1 MQTDPIGYHDSMC
14 LYQYGLNNPIFF
26 LDPYGLCVEKWLDRT
41 QMALDAAGM
50 FPGLGIFPDA
60 GNLLI
65 STLRGHWFDA
75 GMSALAML
83 PVAGQFAT
91 AGKYA
96 DEVIDAGNAITKH
109 SDEVTDVLKKAYHY
123 TDEVSATKIMDSQLG
138 MQGSS
143 LYLTPNGNLSSVQA
157 QIELALP
164 SHNTA
169 TAVFE
174 VDLSKVDTSKMSD
187 ISTVTGNVYNRGG
200 GGVEFIY
207 DGTIPIDA
215 VTRVR

>member
-96 DEVIDAGNAITKH
+96 DEAVAAGSALVKYGDEAVGASGKTVEGIYEFIDSTGKPYVGQSNNVARRLSEHARSGKLMEGADVTITNVPGGKTAR
-109 SDEVTDVLKKAYHY
+109 EVAEHTRIQEITGGVPA
-123 TDEVSATKIMDSQLG
+123 
-138 MQGSS
+138 
-143 LYLTPNGNLSSVQA
+143 
-157 QIELALP
+157 
-164 SHNTA
+164 
-169 TAVFE
+169 
-174 VDLSKVDTSKMSD
+174 SKSPD
-187 ISTVTGNVYNRGG
+187 ISNMRDPIGPNRRHLL
-200 GGVEFIY
+200 E
-207 DGTIPIDA
+207 
-215 VTRVR
+215 